1 MNNKLKL
8 LDRALGRRG
17 ELLTEKSF
25 RATYTIAVGGSRMMH
40 ACMARPLQPC
50 ATAPPLTS
58 THTHAFAPNKQ
69 ALTAFEGQQRS
80 LERVDKYST
89 WLAQYQ
95 LLLLPTGGAG
105 DDAAA
110 THSTIEVRLESLDES
125 GRGVA
130 RPAGMWIGWD

>member
-1 MNNKLKL
+1 
-8 LDRALGRRG
+8 
-17 ELLTEKSF
+17 
-25 RATYTIAVGGSRMMH
+25 MH
-40 ACMARPLQPC
+40 AWHGLSNHARR
-50 ATAPPLTS
+50 PPHLPA
-58 THTHAFAPNKQ
+58 HTHASAPNKQ

-110 THSTIEVRLESLDES
+110 TRSTIEVRCL
-125 GRGVA
+125 
-130 RPAGMWIGWD
+130 